1 MTDSG
6 ADSPCIKKCFYD
18 WDKGFCTGCGRTID
32 ELSYWDYWT
41 MKEKQEILK
50 KSKKRLD
57 SYENC

>member
-1 MTDSG
+1 MAYAG
-6 ADSPCIKKCFYD
+6 ADSPCIKKCWYD

-32 ELSYWDYWT
+32 ELSYWDYRT